1 MNHNRGDVYLVL
13 YPFDDEAMEK
23 LRPGIV
29 LDTQGDRSIVIKVT
43 SHAERANET
52 KDLVLLHWQQA
63 GLSQPSVA
71 RCSQYVPLHHDKI
84 KGFLGKLHDEDL
96 LNVLAK
102 FYE

>member
-13 YPFDDEAMEK
+13 YPFDDGEIEK

-29 LDTQGDRSIVIKVT
+29 LDTRENQSIVIKVT
-43 SHAERANET
+43 SHAERAGDP
-52 KDLVLLHWQQA
+52 KDLVLKYWQRA

-71 RCSQYVPLHHDKI
+71 RCSQFVPLHHDKI
-84 KGFLGKLHDEDL
+84 GKYLGTLHDEDL
-96 LNVLAK
+96 LNVLGK